1 MSAAPP
7 ACPPY
12 AFDLEARTLSLAG
25 RAIDLTPRD
34 FALALHLFRHPGR
47 PWTRDALLESVWGT
61 RAALETRTVD
71 THIARLRRS
80 LDLASGHT
88 GWRLVTVVGRG
99 YRLERVEA

>member
-1 MSAAPP
+1 MSPAPP
-7 ACPPY
+7 ACKPY
-12 AFDLEARTLSLAG
+12 AFDLEARTATLNG

-34 FALALHLFRHPGR
+34 FALAVHLFSHPGR

-71 THIARLRRS
+71 THVARLRRR
-80 LDLASGHT
+80 LDLSSGRT